1 MTASKRIFCFVIC
14 TLILAMSAFCVSAD
28 DTTITTAVQG
38 EFGFETFDDGT
49 VGITEYRGEGGDV
62 VIPSEIDSK
71 PVTVLA
77 DELFWY
83 MENITSV
90 TLPDTLE
97 YIGARVFQNCTA
109 LTEIT
114 IPDSVAEIGDACF
127 YECSALSK
135 INVPANL
142 VYVGAFAFDNTAWIT
157 QFDGCTSIILG
168 GRVFYKY
175 LADEDMVVIP
185 EGIVCVS
192 DNAFDSKNL
201 SFVSIPDTV
210 AFIGDFCFYNCK
222 NLKEI
227 KLPSNLY
234 YLGEYSVGYFAGVS
248 EVKKSEDFII
258 YSDSETVG
266 SEYAEKSEFTL
277 KTTAE
282 YTEPSSLPAEEVCN
296 PTGEI
301 RPADSASDQTTL
313 GLSQG
318 AVIAIVLSIGG
329 CVVVIGGIA
338 VVSHIYE
345 KKRKQANKDTLKQNS
360 KKKKK

>member
-14 TLILAMSAFCVSAD
+14 AIIMVTSIVYVSAD
-28 DTTITTAVQG
+28 ETSTASVQG
-38 EFGFETFDDGT
+38 EFGYEVLDDGT
-49 VGITEYRGEGGDV
+49 IGITEYRGEGGDV
-62 VIPSEIDSK
+62 IIPSEIDSK
-71 PVTVLA
+71 TVTVLG

-90 TLPDTLE
+90 SLPDTLE

-109 LTEIT
+109 LTKIS
-114 IPDSVAEIGDACF
+114 IPDTVTEIGDACF
-127 YECSALSK
+127 YGCSALAE

-142 VYVGAFAFDNTAWIT
+142 VYVGAFAFDNTPWVT

-185 EGIVCVS
+185 DGIVCVS
-192 DNAFDSKNL
+192 DNAFDGKKL
-201 SFVSIPDTV
+201 SFVSLPDSV
-210 AFIGDFCFYNCK
+210 AFIGDFCFYNCT

-227 KLPSNLY
+227 MLPSDIY
-234 YLGEYSVGYFAGVS
+234 YLGEYSVGYLAGTS
-248 EVKKSEDFII
+248 EVKQTEDFVI

-266 SEYAEKSEFTL
+266 SEYATKNEFSL
-277 KTTAE
+277 KATKE
-282 YTEPSSLPAEEVCN
+282 YTEPASVPDEEVCN
-296 PTGEI
+296 PTAQI
-301 RPADSASDQTTL
+301 RPADATSNQVSI

-338 VVSHIYE
+338 VISHFYE
-345 KKRKQANKDTLKQNS
+345 KKRKQENKGNQKQNS